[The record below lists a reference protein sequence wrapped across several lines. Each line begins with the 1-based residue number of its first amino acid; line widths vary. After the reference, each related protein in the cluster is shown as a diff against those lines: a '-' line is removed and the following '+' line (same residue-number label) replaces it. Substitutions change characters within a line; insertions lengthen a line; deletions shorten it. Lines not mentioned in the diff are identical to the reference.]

1 MVTLHV
7 KTTAG
12 KKFSIEIELEATVA
26 AAKTALVGPTE
37 VPEAQQRLIYKG
49 KVLKDELT
57 LASYGAF
64 GCGVGSVCGYGG
76 GVQASDVR
84 CCVLVC

>member
-7 KTTAG
+7 KTTSG
-12 KKFSIEIELEATVA
+12 KKFSVDVDLEDTVA
-26 AAKTALVGPTE
+26 AAKAALVIPTE
-37 VPEAQQRLIYKG
+37 VPEPQQRLIYKG

-64 GCGVGSVCGYGG
+64 AVC
-76 GVQASDVR
+76 R
-84 CCVLVC
+84 EWK